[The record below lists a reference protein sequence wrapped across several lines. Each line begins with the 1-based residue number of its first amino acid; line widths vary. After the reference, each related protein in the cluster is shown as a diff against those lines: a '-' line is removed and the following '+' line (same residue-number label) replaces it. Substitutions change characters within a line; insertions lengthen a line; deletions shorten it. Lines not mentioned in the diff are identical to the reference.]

1 MDYQYNNPEG
11 LLPEQRNEQF
21 PHEREELSQLMFQRP
36 FEELDYIEQS
46 KLRSKQSELWLA
58 DWQIRFRQTLDN
70 FTLNPTEKK
79 PETIV
84 NPIERKIE
92 EWRKK
97 GHSEQTIQTWIDV
110 LSQQGNKAAAEI
122 QTIEKIKAKRIE
134 KLSIRELELKA
145 QRLPPGVEKS
155 ETLKQLFEAK
165 TGKKLPQ

>member
-1 MDYQYNNPEG
+1 MDYQYSNPEG

-84 NPIERKIE
+84 NRIERKIE
-92 EWRKK
+92 EWRQK
-97 GHSEQTIQTWIDV
+97 GHSEQTIQTFTTYFDGPICFA
-110 LSQQGNKAAAEI
+110 LC
-122 QTIEKIKAKRIE
+122 TIKSTPCPCTAYVTSKHAN
-134 KLSIRELELKA
+134 LATTIRYTMVTVRTNVSNL
-145 QRLPPGVEKS
+145 
-155 ETLKQLFEAK
+155 
-165 TGKKLPQ
+165 